1 MKKKLEKSTQT
12 DYIDMIVD
20 LYFSGYSL
28 EKAFEEVGLY
38 NDKDEV
44 RQCLE
49 KIVMK

>member
-12 DYIDMIVD
+12 DYIDRIVD

-44 RQCLE
+44 MQCLE